1 MRSVDKHLNE
11 RLNRRQYNAAMTA
24 FFLSG
29 CCAISSGIVVSI
41 LRDMYQFS
49 FSFSGTLISV
59 MSIGNMTALLFSG
72 ILPGVIGQKA
82 TTLMF
87 CSGYCLGYG
96 VMALTGNPVL
106 LLMAFFFSGASKGG
120 TANICTNL
128 VGKNAKDRSRGLSLM
143 NAWFSLGALLCPFLI
158 SFLQKKDDLLPMAG
172 ISFIGLCLWLTFLNA
187 RIPGKDTISEN
198 EKKKGGYS
206 FLKNP
211 LFWMLA
217 MLLFCQ
223 NGAEYTVNGW
233 LVTYYKNEQI
243 LTGAAAAYTV
253 TLMWIT
259 SLVARLLLAFCFKIR
274 KPYKLLS
281 AMGAALTVM
290 YLILLQMHSA
300 VPALIVLGLLSFAL
314 AGVYP
319 MAVASLGELTSPA
332 SVGIILALGGIGGI
346 LFPWLVGIVADV
358 TSLRFGMA
366 VNLIPCTGII
376 ILPFLISARK
386 NFSKE

>member
-1 MRSVDKHLNE
+1 
-11 RLNRRQYNAAMTA
+11 MTA

-29 CCAISSGIVVSI
+29 CCAISSGIIVSI
-41 LRDMYQFS
+41 LRDMHHFS
-49 FSFSGTLISV
+49 FGFSGTLISV
-59 MSIGNMTALLFSG
+59 MSIGNMTALLLSG
-72 ILPGVIGQKA
+72 VLPGIIGQKA
-82 TTLMF
+82 TTLTF
-87 CSGYCLGYG
+87 CSGYFLGYMM
-96 VMALTGNPVL
+96 MALTGNPAL
-106 LLMAFFFSGASKGG
+106 LLMAFFFAGASKGG

-128 VGKNAKDRSRGLSLM
+128 VGKNAKDRSRALSLM
-143 NAWFSLGALLCPFLI
+143 NAWFSLGALLCPFVI
-158 SFLQKKDDLLPMAG
+158 SILQKKSDLLPMAG
-172 ISFIGLCLWLTFLNA
+172 ISMIGLCMWLTFIYA
-187 RIPGKDTISEN
+187 RIPGKDSLSEK
-198 EKKKGGYS
+198 EKTKDGYS

-233 LVTYYKNEQI
+233 LVTYYKNEKI

-253 TLMWIT
+253 TLMWVT
-259 SLVARLLLAFCFKIR
+259 SLIARLLLAFSFKIR

-281 AMGAALTVM
+281 AMGASLTVM

-300 VPALIVLGLLSFAL
+300 APALIVLGLLSFAL

-319 MAVASLGELTSPA
+319 LAVASLGELTSPA

-376 ILPFLISARK
+376 ILPFIISARK
-386 NFSKE
+386 NFSDKQSM